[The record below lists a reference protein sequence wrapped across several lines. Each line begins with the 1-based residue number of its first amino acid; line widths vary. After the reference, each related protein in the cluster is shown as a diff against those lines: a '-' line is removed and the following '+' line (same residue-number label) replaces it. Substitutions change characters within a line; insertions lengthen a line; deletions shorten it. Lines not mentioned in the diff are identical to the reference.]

1 MSKSLKR
8 EQAKLLRLEKQ
19 LLAAGAILAGM
30 TSSAKAHDILG
41 DVAVDQQSKVTD
53 AYLNLVQAV
62 QTAHEAMNAKAIELG
77 VLLLQVDGTPK
88 DKPPLEMAKSI
99 LGIG

>member
-1 MSKSLKR
+1 MTKSLKR
-8 EQAKLLRLEKQ
+8 EQARLLQLEKK

-30 TSSAKAHDILG
+30 TTSAKAHDILG
-41 DVAVDQQSKVTD
+41 EVAADQQAKVTD

-62 QTAHEAMNAKAIELG
+62 QTAHEALNVKALELG

-88 DKPPLEMAKSI
+88 DKPPVEMAKSI

>member
-1 MSKSLKR
+1 MTKSLKR
-8 EQAKLLRLEKQ
+8 EQARLLRLEKQ
-19 LLAAGAILAGM
+19 LLAAGAVLAGM

-41 DVAVDQQSKVTD
+41 SVAAEHQSKVTD

-62 QTAHEAMNAKAIELG
+62 QTAHDAMNVKAVELG
-77 VLLLQVDGTPK
+77 VLLLQVDGAPK
-88 DKPPLEMAKSI
+88 DKPAVEMAKSI

>member
-1 MSKSLKR
+1 MTKSLKR

-19 LLAAGAILAGM
+19 LLAAGTILAGM
-30 TSSAKAHDILG
+30 TTSAKAHDILG
-41 DVAVDQQSKVTD
+41 SVAAEQQAKVTD

-62 QTAHEAMNAKAIELG
+62 QSAHEAMNVKAMELG
-77 VLLLQVDGTPK
+77 VLLLQIDGTPK
-88 DKPPLEMAKSI
+88 DKPPVEMAKSI